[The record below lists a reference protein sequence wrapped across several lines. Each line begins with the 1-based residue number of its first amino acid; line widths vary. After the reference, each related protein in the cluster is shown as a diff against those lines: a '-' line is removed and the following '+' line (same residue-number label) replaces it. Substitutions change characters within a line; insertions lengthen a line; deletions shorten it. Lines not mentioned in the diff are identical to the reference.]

1 MFSVWF
7 SIGPIHMLKHLVET
21 LRSHL
26 SCIRA
31 ILNERIDSD
40 TRGLCRLDRGFTVV
54 ELVIVFGIIG
64 TLASIAT
71 PRFLI
76 YREKV
81 KVTIAITDISTIGK
95 EIMAYELANNQY
107 PDDLSELGL
116 SNTTDPWGNPY
127 QYTKV
132 EGTPQG
138 QLRKDRFMVPVNS
151 DFDLYSSGP
160 DGKSRGPFTA
170 ADSRDDV
177 VRANDGGY
185 VGSVE
190 NF

>member
-1 MFSVWF
+1 
-7 SIGPIHMLKHLVET
+7 MLNRLVET
-21 LRSHL
+21 LRPL
-26 SCIRA
+26 LRCIKA
-31 ILNERIDSD
+31 IFNKRMDSD
-40 TRGLCRLDRGFTVV
+40 TRGLFRRDRGFTVV
-54 ELVIVFGIIG
+54 ELVIVFCIIG
-64 TLASIAT
+64 TVASMSG
-71 PRFLI
+71 PRDLM
-76 YREKV
+76 YKEKV

-116 SNTTDPWGNPY
+116 PNTTDPWGNPY

-138 QLRKDRFMVPVNS
+138 ELRKDRFMVPVNS
-151 DFDLYSSGP
+151 DFDLYSMGP
-160 DGKSRGPFTA
+160 DGSSSSPFTA
-170 ADSRDDV
+170 RASRDDI

-185 VGSVE
+185 VGTVE

>member
-1 MFSVWF
+1 M
-7 SIGPIHMLKHLVET
+7 INRLVET
-21 LRSHL
+21 LRPHL
-26 SCIRA
+26 RCFRA
-31 ILNERIDSD
+31 ILNKRMGSG

-54 ELVIVFGIIG
+54 ELLIVFGIIG

-71 PRFLI
+71 PRFLM
-76 YREKV
+76 YQEKA
-81 KVTIAITDISTIGK
+81 KVAIAITDISTIGK
-95 EIMAYELANNQY
+95 EIMSYELANSQY
-107 PDDLSELGL
+107 PDDLSELGIP
-116 SNTTDPWGNPY
+116 NTTDPWGNPY

-151 DFDLYSSGP
+151 DFDLYSMGP
-160 DGKSRGPFTA
+160 DGESTLPFTA
-170 ADSRDDV
+170 ARSRDDI

-185 VGSVE
+185 VGTVE

>member
-1 MFSVWF
+1 
-7 SIGPIHMLKHLVET
+7 MLNRLVET
-21 LRSHL
+21 LCSHL
-26 SCIRA
+26 SCIGA
-31 ILNERIDSD
+31 ILNARTDSD

-54 ELVIVFGIIG
+54 ELLIVFGIIG

-71 PRFLI
+71 PKFLM
-76 YREKV
+76 YKEEV

-95 EIMAYELANNQY
+95 EIMAYELANSQY
-107 PDDLSELGL
+107 PDDLSELGFP
-116 SNTTDPWGNPY
+116 NITDPWGNPY

-151 DFDLYSSGP
+151 DFDLYSMGP
-160 DGKSRGPFTA
+160 DGESSSPFTA
-170 ADSRDDV
+170 ARSRDDI

-185 VGSVE
+185 VGTVE

>member
-1 MFSVWF
+1 
-7 SIGPIHMLKHLVET
+7 MLNRLVET
-21 LRSHL
+21 LRSLLH
-26 SCIRA
+26 CIRG
-31 ILNERIDSD
+31 ILNKRIDSD

-54 ELVIVFGIIG
+54 ELLIVFGIIG

-71 PRFLI
+71 PRFLM
-76 YREKV
+76 YKEKV
-81 KVTIAITDISTIGK
+81 KVTIAITEISTIGK

-116 SNTTDPWGNPY
+116 PNTTDPWGNPY
-127 QYTKV
+127 QYIKV
-132 EGTPQG
+132 EGTPPG

-151 DFDLYSSGP
+151 DFDLYSMGP
-160 DGKSRGPFTA
+160 DGESSSPFTA
-170 ADSRDDV
+170 ARSRDDI

-185 VGSVE
+185 IGAVE

>member
-1 MFSVWF
+1 MFFVWF
-7 SIGPIHMLKHLVET
+7 SIGPIHMRNRLVET
-21 LRSHL
+21 WCSHL
-26 SCIRA
+26 SCIGA
-31 ILNERIDSD
+31 ILNEPIDSD
-40 TRGLCRLDRGFTVV
+40 TRGLCRLDRGFTIV
-54 ELVIVFGIIG
+54 ELLIIIGIIG

-71 PRFLI
+71 PRFFI
-76 YREKV
+76 YQEKV
-81 KVTIAITDISTIGK
+81 KVTIAITDISTIAK
-95 EIMAYELANNQY
+95 EIMAYQLANSQY

-116 SNTTDPWGNPY
+116 PNTTDPWGNPY

-151 DFDLYSSGP
+151 DFDLYSMGP
-160 DGKSRGPFTA
+160 DGRSSTPFTA
-170 ADSRDDV
+170 ARSRDDI

-185 VGSVE
+185 IGTVE